1 MKKFV
6 KWLILVLAVLGIGYF
21 AYSRRE
27 KLKEQ
32 LEEIESK
39 IKESKFSKNIKEKF
53 QEAIDSL
60 KAVIEKEEKV
70 DTNSE
75 DIILNIVEEKI
86 KKLEELIKQEERKWT
101 KRLY

>member
-39 IKESKFSKNIKEKF
+39 IKESRFSKNIKEKF

-86 KKLEELIKQEERKWT
+86 KKLEELIKQEERK
-101 KRLY
+101 

>member
-1 MKKFV
+1 
-6 KWLILVLAVLGIGYF
+6 
-21 AYSRRE
+21 
-27 KLKEQ
+27 
-32 LEEIESK
+32 EIESK
-39 IKESKFSKNIKEKF
+39 IKESRFSKNIKEKF

-86 KKLEELIKQEERKWT
+86 KKLEELIKQEERK
-101 KRLY
+101 

>member
-27 KLKEQ
+27 KIKEQ

-39 IKESKFSKNIKEKF
+39 IKESRFSKNIKEKF
-53 QEAIDSL
+53 QEVIDSL

-86 KKLEELIKQEERKWT
+86 KKLEELIKQEERK
-101 KRLY
+101 

>member
-39 IKESKFSKNIKEKF
+39 IKESRFSKNIKEKF
-53 QEAIDSL
+53 QEVIDSL

-86 KKLEELIKQEERKWT
+86 KKLEELIKQEERK
-101 KRLY
+101 

>member
-1 MKKFV
+1 MKNFV

-27 KLKEQ
+27 KIKEQ
-32 LEEIESK
+32 LKEIESK
-39 IKESKFSKNIKEKF
+39 IKESRFSKNIKEKF

-86 KKLEELIKQEERKWT
+86 KKLEELIKQEERK
-101 KRLY
+101 

>member
-86 KKLEELIKQEERKWT
+86 KKLEELIKQEERK
-101 KRLY
+101 

>member
-21 AYSRRE
+21 TYSRRE
-27 KLKEQ
+27 KIKEQ
-32 LEEIESK
+32 LKEIESK
-39 IKESKFSKNIKEKF
+39 IKESRFSKNIKEKF

-60 KAVIEKEEKV
+60 KTVIEKEEKV

-86 KKLEELIKQEERKWT
+86 KKLEELIKQEERK
-101 KRLY
+101 